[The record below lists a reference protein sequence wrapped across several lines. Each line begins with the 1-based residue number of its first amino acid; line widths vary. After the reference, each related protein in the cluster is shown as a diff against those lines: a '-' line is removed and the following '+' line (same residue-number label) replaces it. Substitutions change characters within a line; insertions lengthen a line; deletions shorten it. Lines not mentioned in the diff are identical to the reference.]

1 MRAFELMIILEAEV
15 DEADVT
21 ARIDQVT
28 QNITANS
35 SGEVKTEDRWG
46 KRRFAYEINHQQEG
60 YYVVLEFVTEAR
72 EMESL
77 QRLLQLAD
85 DVVRHKIIRLPDKE
99 AAKRGLFGVEMPLV
113 TAGQP
118 KET

>member
-1 MRAFELMIILEAEV
+1 MRAFEMMIILDAGVE
-15 DEADVT
+15 EADVT
-21 ARIDQVT
+21 ARIHQVT
-28 QNITANS
+28 QNVAAAG
-35 SGEVKTEDRWG
+35 GEVKTEDRWG

-99 AAKRGLFGVEMPLV
+99 AAKRGLFEDETQLVEV
-113 TAGQP
+113 GAT